1 MNKRSAKVVWGTLTG
16 LAMFAL
22 VMCVAS
28 SGVFAEP
35 GDGGQ
40 PAAKVTARF
49 SEVTALQSNSDWTT
63 LMATKIKTAN
73 QKDLFINVSL
83 ESILLTSTTAKS
95 KGGNKDTAV
104 AEAGVA
110 VRIII
115 DGDETN
121 LAYPGEVTF
130 AKRTQTLSATFQ
142 GLIEDCVDAEGH
154 VILDDACLQNEEIE
168 LVLETMSANSFN
180 FIMDNLGS
188 GTHDVAIQVKTT
200 SAALEGTAEAN
211 ALIGKGSA
219 TVQEVRLTQGEDIEL

>member
-1 MNKRSAKVVWGTLTG
+1 
-16 LAMFAL
+16 
-22 VMCVAS
+22 
-28 SGVFAEP
+28 
-35 GDGGQ
+35 
-40 PAAKVTARF
+40 
-49 SEVTALQSNSDWTT
+49 
-63 LMATKIKTAN
+63 
-73 QKDLFINVSL
+73 VSL

-110 VRIII
+110 VRIMI

-154 VILDDACLQNEEIE
+154 VILDDSCLQNEEIE

-180 FIMDNLGS
+180 FIMDNLSS

-200 SAALEGTAEAN
+200 SASLEGTAEAS